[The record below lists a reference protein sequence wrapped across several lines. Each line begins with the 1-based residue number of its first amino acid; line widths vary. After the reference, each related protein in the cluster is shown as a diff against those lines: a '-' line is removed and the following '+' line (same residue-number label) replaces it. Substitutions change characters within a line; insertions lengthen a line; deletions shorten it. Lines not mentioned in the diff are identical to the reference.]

1 MSGASPFLVAAI
13 DQGTTS
19 SRCLLFDHAGQVV
32 ASHQLEHRQI
42 TPRPGW
48 VEHDPDEILERV
60 RACVRIALREAG
72 VNSRALA
79 AVGISNQRET
89 TVVWDRRTG
98 RPVHPAIV
106 WQDTRTADAV
116 ARIGDLGSLPGDDRP
131 TGVDLLERPQASFD
145 PRPGRPRPGG
155 LAFGTVD
162 TWLLWNLTGGID
174 GGVHATDVT
183 NASRTML
190 MDLATCEWDDAIVG
204 ELGIPRSMLPEI
216 RGSSEVYGDGVDDL
230 AGVPI
235 AAMLGDQ
242 HAALFGQTC
251 FEAGEAKCTYGTGA
265 FMLMHTGITPV
276 ASTHGLITTVA
287 ARLGGPETPTTY
299 ALEGSVAVAG
309 ALVQWL
315 RDDLGIID
323 SAADIEPLAGSVP
336 DSGDIVIVPAFSGLF
351 APHWRPDARGIIA
364 GLTRYTTKAHI
375 ARAALE
381 ATAYQ
386 VADLAEAMAAD
397 LGAPLPGEL
406 RVDGGMTRNGLL
418 MQIQADILG
427 SAVVVPADGRD
438 DRARC
443 RRMPRA
449 SRSVSGRTSTSCAR
463 CRARPTAS
471 NRGSRKPNASAPSH
485 VGTKASSVRWTGSSR
500 RSVTRSTVRTLNKHL
515 TDKHSTSIVCTDLG
529 QPTRPGKEVE
539 TYP

>member
-1 MSGASPFLVAAI
+1 MTHPTRSLIAAI

-19 SRCLLFDHAGQVV
+19 SRCILFDQAGRAV

-60 RACVRIALREAG
+60 RACVRIAMRDAG
-72 VNSRALA
+72 VDATALA
-79 AVGISNQRET
+79 AIGISDQRET

-116 ARIGDLGSLPGDDRP
+116 AQIGDQDRYRARTGLPVSTYSSALKLRWILEEVDR
-131 TGVDLLERPQASFD
+131 D
-145 PRPGRPRPGG
+145 PSE
-155 LAFGTVD
+155 LAFGTID
-162 TWLLWNLTGGID
+162 TWLLWNLTGGVD
-174 GGVHATDVT
+174 GGVHATDVS

-190 MDLATCEWDDAIVG
+190 MDLETLEWDASIAE
-204 ELGIPRSMLPEI
+204 ELGIPMTVLPEI
-216 RGSSEVYGDGVDDL
+216 RGSSEVYGTGVDDL

-235 AAMLGDQ
+235 AGILGDQ

-251 FEAGEAKCTYGTGA
+251 FESGEAKCTYGTGA
-265 FMLMHTGITPV
+265 FMLMHTGTTPV
-276 ASTHGLITTVA
+276 HSTHGLITTVA
-287 ARLGGPETPTTY
+287 ARLGGPGTAATY

-309 ALVQWL
+309 SLVQWL
-315 RDDLGIID
+315 RDDLAIID
-323 SAADIEPLAGSVP
+323 AADEIEPLARSVP
-336 DSGDIVIVPAFSGLF
+336 DSGDVVFVPAFSGLF
-351 APHWRPDARGIIA
+351 APHWRPDARGVIA
-364 GLTRYTTKAHI
+364 GLTRFTSKAHI

-406 RVDGGMTRNGLL
+406 RVDGGMTRNELL

-427 SAVVVPADGRD
+427 SAVVVPEITETTALGAAYAAGLAVGFWSDLEELRSMSTTTRRWEPAMTEEE
-438 DRARC
+438 RAAALARWHKGVK
-443 RRMPRA
+443 
-449 SRSVSGRTSTSCAR
+449 RSFGWV
-463 CRARPTAS
+463 
-471 NRGSRKPNASAPSH
+471 
-485 VGTKASSVRWTGSSR
+485 
-500 RSVTRSTVRTLNKHL
+500 
-515 TDKHSTSIVCTDLG
+515 
-529 QPTRPGKEVE
+529 
-539 TYP
+539 

>member
-1 MSGASPFLVAAI
+1 VSHAPRSLVAAI

-19 SRCLLFDHAGQVV
+19 SRCILFDHDGRPV

-60 RACVRIALREAG
+60 RTCVRVALREAG
-72 VNSRALA
+72 VDAAALA

-89 TVVWDRRTG
+89 TVVWDRQTG

-116 ARIGDLGSLPGDDRP
+116 AGIGDQDRFRARTGLPVSTYSSALKLRWILDQLDRAP
-131 TGVDLLERPQASFD
+131 EE
-145 PRPGRPRPGG
+145 
-155 LAFGTVD
+155 LAFGTID
-162 TWLLWNLTGGID
+162 TWLLWQLTGGIE

-190 MDLATCEWDDAIVG
+190 MDLETLEWDHSILE
-204 ELGIPRSMLPEI
+204 ELEIPRSMLPEI
-216 RGSSEVYGDGVDDL
+216 RGSSEVYGTGTGDL

-235 AAMLGDQ
+235 AGILGDQ

-251 FEAGEAKCTYGTGA
+251 FEAGQAKCTYGTGA

-276 ASTHGLITTVA
+276 HSTHGLITTVA
-287 ARLGGPETPTTY
+287 ARLGGRGTPATY

-309 ALVQWL
+309 SLVQWL
-315 RDDLGIID
+315 RDDLAIID
-323 SAADIEPLAGSVP
+323 AADEIEPLARSVP
-336 DSGDIVIVPAFSGLF
+336 DSGDVVFVPAFSGLF
-351 APHWRPDARGIIA
+351 APHWRPDARGVIA
-364 GLTRYTTKAHI
+364 GLTRFSTKAHI

-386 VADLAEAMAAD
+386 VADLGAAMAAD
-397 LGAPLPGEL
+397 LGAALPREL
-406 RVDGGMTRNGLL
+406 RVDGGMTRNELL

-427 SAVVVPADGRD
+427 SVVVVPEIAETTALGAAFAAGLAVGFWRD
-438 DRARC
+438 LDELRSMPVATRRWEPRMAERDRTAALARWHKGVE
-443 RRMPRA
+443 
-449 SRSVSGRTSTSCAR
+449 RSLGW
-463 CRARPTAS
+463 
-471 NRGSRKPNASAPSH
+471 
-485 VGTKASSVRWTGSSR
+485 VG
-500 RSVTRSTVRTLNKHL
+500 
-515 TDKHSTSIVCTDLG
+515 
-529 QPTRPGKEVE
+529 E
-539 TYP
+539 

>member
-1 MSGASPFLVAAI
+1 VTQAARSLIAAI

-19 SRCLLFDHAGQVV
+19 SRCLLIDHSGHVV

-42 TPRPGW
+42 APRPGW

-60 RACVRIALREAG
+60 RTCARIAMREAG
-72 VNSRALA
+72 VDANALA

-89 TVVWDRRTG
+89 TVVWHRRTG
-98 RPVHPAIV
+98 RPVHPAVV

-116 ARIGDLGSLPGDDRP
+116 ARIGDLDRFRAKTGLPVSTYSSALKLQWILDAVDR
-131 TGVDLLERPQASFD
+131 D
-145 PRPGRPRPGG
+145 PAE

-190 MDLATCEWDDAIVG
+190 MDLTTCEWDDEILD
-204 ELGIPRSMLPEI
+204 ELGIPPSVLPEI
-216 RGSSEVYGDGVDDL
+216 RSSSDVYGTGVDDF
-230 AGVPI
+230 AGVPM

-251 FEAGEAKCTYGTGA
+251 FEAGKAKCTYGTGA

-276 ASTHGLITTVA
+276 ASSHGLITTVA
-287 ARLGGPETPTTY
+287 ARLGGRDAPTTY

-323 SAADIEPLAGSVP
+323 SADEIEALARSVP
-336 DSGDIVIVPAFSGLF
+336 DSGDVVIVPAFSGLF
-351 APHWRPDARGIIA
+351 APYWRPDARGTIC

-375 ARAALE
+375 ARASLE

-397 LGAPLPGEL
+397 LGTPLPGEL

-418 MQIQADILG
+418 MQTQADILG
-427 SAVVVPADGRD
+427 SAVVVPEMTETTALGAAYAAGLAVGFWD
-438 DRARC
+438 DLDELRSMSSSTRRWEPRITGEERTNALARWHHGVE
-443 RRMPRA
+443 
-449 SRSVSGRTSTSCAR
+449 RS
-463 CRARPTAS
+463 
-471 NRGSRKPNASAPSH
+471 
-485 VGTKASSVRWTGSSR
+485 
-500 RSVTRSTVRTLNKHL
+500 
-515 TDKHSTSIVCTDLG
+515 LG
-529 QPTRPGKEVE
+529 WV
-539 TYP
+539 